1 MISESLRRAT
11 AWAVIAS
18 VSSFVVAGST
28 AAEPATV
35 FAGKVLGSEAAT
47 PIEGAIVRL
56 VGSSPE
62 ASYAAQPTGADGA
75 FRLEGAAPGA
85 YRVIA
90 ETADGAYLAADGYEL
105 EPGAN
110 RPVALTLAPANQ
122 QTTETPAAQPAAQ
135 PQGLPTWAKWTI
147 IGGIAI
153 VGLWAIDS
161 VTEDED
167 ETPSSPM

>member
-1 MISESLRRAT
+1 MLSESLRRAT

-18 VSSFVVAGST
+18 VSSFVVAGTT

-35 FAGKVLGSEAAT
+35 FAGRVLRSEAAM

-62 ASYAAQPTGADGA
+62 ASYAATPTGADGA
-75 FRLEGAAPGA
+75 FRLEGAPPGS
-85 YRVIA
+85 YRVLA
-90 ETADGAYLAADGYEL
+90 ETAEGAYLAADGYEL

-110 RPVALTLAPANQ
+110 RPVALTLGGAPASQ
-122 QTTETPAAQPAAQ
+122 QTTATPSAQPK
-135 PQGLPTWAKWTI
+135 GLPAWAKWTI